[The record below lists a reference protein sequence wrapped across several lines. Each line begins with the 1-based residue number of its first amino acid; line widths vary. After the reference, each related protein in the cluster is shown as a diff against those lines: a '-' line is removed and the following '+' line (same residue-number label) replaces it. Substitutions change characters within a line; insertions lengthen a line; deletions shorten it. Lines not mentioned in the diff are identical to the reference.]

1 MAPLGAG
8 KVGLFAAAGAGAAGT
23 GAGYFGGGL
32 PGPLDTVESFSF
44 PSDSRTTLVATLSA
58 ARYKLAGMAD
68 SGTAGYFAGG
78 SGSAVVDKLA
88 FSDETMS
95 TLGTGMPSNWTS
107 AAGFANSGTAGYF
120 GGGDDGSRTA
130 AVVKFAFSDDSRT
143 TLAATLTTAVDAPS
157 GFANSGTAGYVGGGE
172 YWSAGS
178 VYVTTVDKFAFSD
191 DSRTTLGTGL
201 TVGTQYNAAF
211 ANTSGL

>member
-107 AAGFANSGTAGYF
+107 AAGFANSGTAGY
-120 GGGDDGSRTA
+120 
-130 AVVKFAFSDDSRT
+130 
-143 TLAATLTTAVDAPS
+143 
-157 GFANSGTAGYVGGGE
+157 VGGGE